1 MKIFDWDGRKGTL
14 IDSVS
19 KTVGLNTNCSFVKS
33 EKGLAIKNNS
43 ASGSIVNWG
52 DLSSW
57 DLGTGDFTI
66 VSAFKFRE
74 RTGVA
79 AHIFGKRGGEASWL
93 RHYINAY
100 DVIYLEIGGG
110 GNFLNGPTLIVG
122 QVYLVIGSRKDG
134 DLFLYI
140 NNIDSGNTGTNTS
153 TIDNTGNVSIA
164 DWSGNYSDLNTYYG
178 RLYNTALTQQE
189 RNDLYKEFLNSYG
202 TTEQKRNFTYPKPT
216 DLSSEVDRGSD
227 LIAPLDFN
235 NWTLSSGTVVTND
248 SFTGATSLYKSITTI
263 GKKYNYN
270 VVGTT
275 TDSNLK
281 FYDGFTGATLIKDL
295 GTGSFSATGTF
306 TSQASSGI
314 PTAIQFDL
322 ADANSTTTITNFTI
336 TELTG
341 LVAAYNFIPSKGKL
355 IDISGQGNDGTISG
369 ALSTKDGMK
378 FDGVDDYV
386 DLDAH
391 TASVASLSE
400 GSIVTRFKYA
410 NTTDNQTL
418 FSSSDKSDS
427 SSDINIKTDPAAHRL
442 IFVIRENAGFVL
454 DADLPSDYADGLW
467 HTYIVAVNSSGNK
480 HYVDGMQVTP
490 DYSTGDAS
498 TQGFFSDVNDLDTLR
513 IGNRE
518 DSGGNEYYWD
528 GDVGELK
535 IYSYALTAQQAKAY
549 HNSFIKPVLIE
560 TFKDSGADGIVKT
573 PRGWIDGTGSYS
585 ITEVDYDI

>member
-1 MKIFDWDGRKGTL
+1 M
-14 IDSVS
+14 
-19 KTVGLNTNCSFVKS
+19 
-33 EKGLAIKNNS
+33 
-43 ASGSIVNWG
+43 
-52 DLSSW
+52 
-57 DLGTGDFTI
+57 
-66 VSAFKFRE
+66 
-74 RTGVA
+74 
-79 AHIFGKRGGEASWL
+79 
-93 RHYINAY
+93 
-100 DVIYLEIGGG
+100 
-110 GNFLNGPTLIVG
+110 
-122 QVYLVIGSRKDG
+122 
-134 DLFLYI
+134 
-140 NNIDSGNTGTNTS
+140 
-153 TIDNTGNVSIA
+153 
-164 DWSGNYSDLNTYYG
+164 
-178 RLYNTALTQQE
+178 
-189 RNDLYKEFLNSYG
+189 
-202 TTEQKRNFTYPKPT
+202 T
-216 DLSSEVDRGSD
+216 DYRY
-227 LIAPLDFN
+227 F
-235 NWTLSSGTVVTND
+235 TND
-248 SFTGATSLYKSITTI
+248 S
-263 GKKYNYN
+263 
-270 VVGTT
+270 
-275 TDSNLK
+275 
-281 FYDGFTGATLIKDL
+281 IK
-295 GTGSFSATGTF
+295 
-306 TSQASSGI
+306 AS
-314 PTAIQFDL
+314 
-322 ADANSTTTITNFTI
+322 
-336 TELTG
+336 TG
-341 LVAAYNFIPSKGKL
+341 LVAAYNFIPSKEKL
-355 IDISGQGNDGTISG
+355 IDISGNGNVGVITG
-369 ALSTKDGMK
+369 ALSTKDGMA

>member
-1 MKIFDWDGRKGTL
+1 MAKIFDWDGRNGTL

-19 KTVGLNTNCSFVKS
+19 KTAGTLTAGTGGFKKT
-33 EKGLAIKNNS
+33 EKGMAMEFDGSATKIDTNLAHADLDLTGDITIEVWVKAYSFGENNAGRITENGKLRFVVTTANNNFRLESDGSTQVTSADNSVILNKWQHILVSRNS
-43 ASGSIVNWG
+43 AGDATNFYINSLLSGSA
-52 DLSSW
+52 D
-57 DLGTGDFTI
+57 
-66 VSAFKFRE
+66 
-74 RTGVA
+74 
-79 AHIFGKRGGEASWL
+79 
-93 RHYINAY
+93 
-100 DVIYLEIGGG
+100 
-110 GNFLNGPTLIVG
+110 
-122 QVYLVIGSRKDG
+122 Q
-134 DLFLYI
+134 
-140 NNIDSGNTGTNTS
+140 DSGTPENGADNLFIGDRVSGS
-153 TIDNTGNVSIA
+153 TAFDGNIA
-164 DWSGNYSDLNTYYG
+164 RVVIHDKI
-178 RLYNTALTQQE
+178 LTQAE
-189 RNDLYKEFLNSYG
+189 RNELHKEFLNSYG

-573 PRGWIDGTGSYS
+573 PKGWM
-585 ITEVDYDI
+585 